1 MDHETL
7 KVSLILILKNINF
20 NLKTSPNAQ
29 KFADFPSYQNLGNG
43 ERNTPS
49 VNSSDDSGD
58 NEVRV

>member
-7 KVSLILILKNINF
+7 KVSLIIILKILIQ
-20 NLKTSPNAQ
+20 LKVSPNAQ